1 MRVWMDGFV
10 FWGGFF
16 FFFEFVFKSDDLKV
30 CRFKVFVIVL
40 LVTICLIL
48 CIITALGF
56 FL

>member
-1 MRVWMDGFV
+1 MALFSGVV
-10 FWGGFF
+10 F

>member
-1 MRVWMDGFV
+1 MDDFV
-10 FWGGFF
+10 FCDA
-16 FFFEFVFKSDDLKV
+16 FFFEFIFRSDDLKV
-30 CRFKVFVIVL
+30 CRYKVLLAIVL